1 MQIYTLFS
9 GSTGNSVYVR
19 DGSTEL
25 LIDAGKS
32 AGAIEKSLS
41 ALNSSLK
48 NIEAV
53 FLTHEHTDHT
63 VGLEI
68 MSKKHH
74 VPVHM
79 TEKSYDKLVSPSS
92 FLHSCAKKH
101 PTHYSVKSGSLTVS
115 SFEIPHDSAKNVGYI
130 IESDD
135 GERFGLATDMGYV
148 TEEIENALCGC
159 SVAIIESN
167 HDIKML
173 KNGPYPYFLKQR
185 ILSSSGH
192 LCNEDC
198 ASLAVNLA
206 RSGAKSITLAH
217 LSRENNTPD
226 KAFAVTRRALDENG
240 FLSVELKV
248 SSPVEAVSVKE

>member
-1 MQIYTLFS
+1 
-9 GSTGNSVYVR
+9 
-19 DGSTEL
+19 
-25 LIDAGKS
+25 
-32 AGAIEKSLS
+32 
-41 ALNSSLK
+41 
-48 NIEAV
+48 
-53 FLTHEHTDHT
+53 
-63 VGLEI
+63 
-68 MSKKHH
+68 
-74 VPVHM
+74 
-79 TEKSYDKLVSPSS
+79 
-92 FLHSCAKKH
+92 
-101 PTHYSVKSGSLTVS
+101 
-115 SFEIPHDSAKNVGYI
+115 
-130 IESDD
+130 
-135 GERFGLATDMGYV
+135 MGYV

-206 RSGAKSITLAH
+206 RSGAQSITLAH

-226 KAFAVTRRALDENG
+226 KAFAVTRCALDKNG
-240 FLSVELKV
+240 FSSVELKV